1 MSGLVEQAVTS
12 AVRGGLIKE
21 AVKQVGGAVV
31 RGVKNSSPGKVIK
44 GIVRSGTGVK
54 VVRGLKSA
62 GSTITNLIPQLSKSV
77 RLILT
82 LPQGFGTANTMRVF
96 YNSMRNNLGK
106 ISKTVLNTDAAQRL
120 ATKLTKI
127 LEDKKK
133 RDILLTIFQNARA
146 DETWANMF
154 ARYAGKGKD
163 LIANIISTGAENVA
177 IDQTANY
184 VKAAV
189 VSVGGTVAT
198 AGVTATIVNSTDKK

>member
-12 AVRGGLIKE
+12 AVRGGLIRQ
-21 AVKQVGGAVV
+21 AVKAVGGAVA
-31 RGVKNSSPGKVIK
+31 RGVKSSSPAKIIK

-62 GSTITNLIPQLSKSV
+62 GSTIKNVIPQLSKSV

-82 LPQGFGTANTMRVF
+82 LPAGFGTKNTLRVF

-146 DETWANMF
+146 EETWGSMF

-163 LIANIISTGAENVA
+163 LIGSIMQTGAENVM

-184 VKAAV
+184 VKAGV

-198 AGVTATIVNSTDKK
+198 AGVTAAIVNKTDKK

>member
-1 MSGLVEQAVTS
+1 MSGLVEQAVSS
-12 AVRGGLIKE
+12 AVRGGLIRE
-21 AVKQVGGAVV
+21 AVKQVGGLVS
-31 RGVKNSSPGKVIK
+31 RGVKSSNPAKVIK
-44 GIVRSGTGVK
+44 GIVRSGAGVK
-54 VVRGLKSA
+54 LTRGLKSGA
-62 GSTITNLIPQLSKSV
+62 SIIKNVIPQLSKSV
-77 RLILT
+77 RLVLT
-82 LPQGFGTANTMRVF
+82 LPQGFRTANTMRVF

-106 ISKTVLNTDAAQRL
+106 ISKTVLNNDAAQRL

-154 ARYAGKGKD
+154 ARYAGQGKD
-163 LIANIISTGAENVA
+163 LIASIMKTGAENVA

-184 VKAAV
+184 VKAGV

-198 AGVTATIVNSTDKK
+198 AGVTATIVNNTDKK